1 MKKSKI
7 FIVAV
12 VIFLVTMCMAPIT
25 VFADD
30 LDLSNANIEIYG
42 VKFDYNLGDTPQ
54 ATAYKCDPWDELYDI
69 EYEYWEEMETNESGE
84 VVPVKFWY
92 SDETKNNAL
101 AQDKKITAFEEGKTY
116 MYSIELKAKDG
127 NKFGNNSSVSI
138 NSTKVNSANVAVYN
152 ETTLFVT
159 AVKTIKPTKPIQLK
173 HIDVIELNNA
183 TISFKANDKPV
194 FTGKTPAGSPY
205 IYQFEC
211 WETKDGAG
219 ITSAEFFNKGYENH
233 ITTFESG
240 KEYQYILY
248 FKSAEGYAFTRDT
261 KLKING
267 KYYNYSV
274 SDWEYEPNV
283 SEFPT
288 TWRMYPDLTMTPT
301 FSEPTQ
307 DTVKEIKS
315 TGVIKAKIEFE
326 KEVSQNYKL
335 DIKQIEISKNISDK
349 NVKYLIDINILDNNN
364 QIVKI
369 SDTKMKIKVA
379 LPENLKGFDKYE
391 VVYISDNEIKETI
404 PATIE
409 DGYIVFETSHLSQ
422 YGIVATNVE
431 EKTEQVKNETNN
443 SKTEQNENKNE
454 TNNPKTADNIMTNVM
469 LFIASITAIG
479 TLTVVNRKNFHK

>member
-7 FIVAV
+7 FIAAV
-12 VIFLVTMCMAPIT
+12 VMVLVTMCIAPIT
-25 VFADD
+25 AFAED
-30 LDLSNANIEIYG
+30 LDLSNANIDIEG
-42 VKFDYNLGDTPQ
+42 VKFDYNPGDKPQ
-54 ATAYKCDPWDELYDI
+54 ATAYKSDPWDELYDI

-84 VVPVKFWY
+84 DVPVKFWY

-116 MYSIELKAKDG
+116 MYSIWLKAKDG
-127 NKFGNNSSVSI
+127 NKFGNNSSVRV
-138 NSTKVNSANVAVYN
+138 NSTEVNSANVAVYN
-152 ETTLFVT
+152 ETTLFAT
-159 AVKTIKPTKPIQLK
+159 AVKIIKPTKPVQLK
-173 HIDVIELNNA
+173 RIDVIELNNA
-183 TISFKANDKPV
+183 TISFNANDKPV
-194 FTGKTPAGSPY
+194 FTGKTPAESPY

-248 FKSAEGYAFTRDT
+248 FKSAEGYTFTRDT

-283 SEFPT
+283 SEFTT

-326 KEVSQNYKL
+326 KEVSKDYKL
-335 DIKQIEISKNISDK
+335 DIKPVEVKKDLTNK
-349 NVKYLIDINILDNNN
+349 NVKYVVDINVLENN

-369 SDTKMKIKVA
+369 SDTKMKIRVA
-379 LPENLKGFDKYE
+379 LPEDLKGFNKYE
-391 VVYISDNEIKETI
+391 VVYILNDEIKETI
-404 PATIE
+404 PATVE

-422 YGIVATNVE
+422 YGIVATNVNQN
-431 EKTEQVKNETNN
+431 KVDET
-443 SKTEQNENKNE
+443 
-454 TNNPKTADNIMTNVM
+454 NPKTGDNIVIYGILALISLVGISETG
-469 LFIASITAIG
+469 IAIKKRF
-479 TLTVVNRKNFHK
+479 N